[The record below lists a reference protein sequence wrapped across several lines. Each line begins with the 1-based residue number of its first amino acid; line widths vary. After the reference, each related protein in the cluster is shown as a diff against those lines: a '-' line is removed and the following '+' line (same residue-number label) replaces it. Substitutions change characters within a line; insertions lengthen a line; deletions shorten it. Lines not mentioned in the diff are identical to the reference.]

1 MSCEGHRDK
10 LADALASGAS
20 ALGGDLAAHLRACAE
35 CEKFYEAQVHL
46 FGAIDLGVS
55 AMVNEAVPA
64 SLLPGLRARVAED
77 GIPRQSWGFT
87 WGFATL
93 AVVAVL
99 GVSVGLLMRGP
110 GNNRRVGD
118 RSPVVAREVGGA
130 QGVTPRQP
138 REAAAARIHARARH
152 EVAKAPQV
160 GAAAPEV
167 LILPEEQA
175 AFIRFVTDLP
185 EERDVAVAFTRPATD
200 GNGEAVEIA
209 LLRIDELK
217 VKPLESSNRE

>member
-1 MSCEGHRDK
+1 MSCERYQQR
-10 LADALASGAS
+10 LVDALAGGEG
-20 ALGGDLAAHLRACAE
+20 ALGGELAAHLLECAE
-35 CEKFYEAQVHL
+35 CRKFHETQVHL
-46 FGAIDLGVS
+46 FGAIDFGVR
-55 AMVNEAVPA
+55 AMVNETVPA

-77 GIPRQSWGFT
+77 GIPRQPWGFT
-87 WGFATL
+87 WGFASL

-99 GVSVGLLMRGP
+99 AVSVGLLMRGP
-110 GNNRRVGD
+110 GNSRRVGD
-118 RSPVVAREVGGA
+118 RSPVVARDVGGA

-138 REAAAARIHARARH
+138 REAAAAPIHARAQH

-209 LLRIDELK
+209 LLQINELE
-217 VKPLESSNRE
+217 VKPLESSNQ

>member
-1 MSCEGHRDK
+1 MSCQRYQEK
-10 LADALASGAS
+10 MVDALASGQGAVD
-20 ALGGDLAAHLRACAE
+20 GELAAHLRVCAE
-35 CEKFYEAQVHL
+35 CRKFHETQVHL
-46 FGAIDLGVS
+46 FGAIDSGVRT
-55 AMVNEAVPA
+55 MVDVSVPP

-77 GIPRQSWGFT
+77 GVARQQWSFT
-87 WGFATL
+87 WGVATV

-99 GVSVGLLMRGP
+99 AVSVGLLMGGP
-110 GNNRRVGD
+110 GNSRRVGG

-130 QGVTPRQP
+130 HGMTPRQP
-138 REAAAARIHARARH
+138 QVVAATPIHARARH

-185 EERDVAVAFTRPATD
+185 EERDVAVAFTQPATEAKD
-200 GNGEAVEIA
+200 EAVEIA
-209 LLRIDELK
+209 LLQIDELD
-217 VKPLESSNRE
+217 VKPLESSNQ